1 METLSNTTKGLIAL
15 WMIPGLG
22 PIRIQ
27 TLWEEFGNIEAI
39 FNTPHHRLAEL
50 LGVNSSLTSSI
61 PQAIESKELLKE
73 LELIK
78 KHSVYVLDFTNPAYP
93 SVLKQIHNA
102 PPVIYLKGSKDLES
116 GFILSFVGSR
126 KASFAGKNMCRKL
139 IKRLSVIKPETVI
152 VSGLALGIDTAA
164 HSAALEA
171 GLKTI
176 AVLANGLSDIYPA
189 RNRGLASQIQH
200 KGTVLSE
207 FPMTTKPVAGN
218 FPLRNRIISGLAKG
232 VVVIEAGERS
242 GATITAGYAI
252 EQNRELFALP
262 GPADSSFYKG
272 TNRLIQRSH
281 AKLVIEAE
289 DILEEFEVLTAQ
301 SNKKNNGVDHQAPEN
316 LSLEE
321 QQVLTL
327 IKNGVTQKERLID
340 QSELPIQRLLAVI
353 TSLDLK
359 GLIVTKPGA
368 TYEAVQ
374 F

>member
-1 METLSNTTKGLIAL
+1 METLSDTTKGIIAL

-22 PIRIQ
+22 PVRIQ
-27 TLWEEFGNIEAI
+27 TLWEKLGSIDAI
-39 FNTPHHRLAEL
+39 FNTPHQRLAEL
-50 LGVNSSLTSSI
+50 LGVNPSVTSGI
-61 PQAIESKELLKE
+61 PWAMESKEFIKE
-73 LELIK
+73 LELIN
-78 KHSVYVLDFTNPAYP
+78 KHEVHVLDFTDTAYP
-93 SVLKQIHNA
+93 AALKQIHNA
-102 PPVIYLKGSKDLES
+102 PPIIYLKGSKDLES
-116 GFILSFVGSR
+116 GFMLAFVGSR
-126 KASFAGKNMCRKL
+126 KASFAGQNMCRKL

-171 GLKTI
+171 GLNTI

-189 RNRGLASQIQH
+189 RNRKLATNIQN

-218 FPLRNRIISGLAKG
+218 FPLRNRIISGLSKG
-232 VVVIEAGERS
+232 VIVIEAGERS

-262 GPADSSFYKG
+262 GPADSNFYKG
-272 TNRLIQRSH
+272 TNRLIQRSQ

-289 DILEEFEVLTAQ
+289 DILEEFETLSAHVCYDD
-301 SNKKNNGVDHQAPEN
+301 SKKDPQIPQD
-316 LSLEE
+316 LSVEE

-327 IKNGVTQKERLID
+327 IKNGITQKDRLID
-340 QSELPIQRLLAVI
+340 QSDLPIQRLLAAL

>member
-1 METLSNTTKGLIAL
+1 METLSDTTKGLIAL

-22 PIRIQ
+22 PVRIQ
-27 TLWEEFGNIEAI
+27 TLWEKLGSIDAI
-39 FNTPHHRLAEL
+39 FNTPHQRLAEL
-50 LGVNSSLTSSI
+50 LGVNPSLTSGI
-61 PQAIESKELLKE
+61 PWAMESKEFIKE
-73 LELIK
+73 LELIN
-78 KHSVYVLDFTNPAYP
+78 KHEVHVLDFTDTAYP
-93 SVLKQIHNA
+93 AALKQIHNA
-102 PPVIYLKGSKDLES
+102 PPIIYLKGSKDLES
-116 GFILSFVGSR
+116 GFMLAFVGSR
-126 KASFAGKNMCRKL
+126 KASFAGQNMCRKL
-139 IKRLSVIKPETVI
+139 IKRLSVSKPETVI

-171 GLKTI
+171 GLNTI

-189 RNRGLASQIQH
+189 RNRKLATNIQN

-218 FPLRNRIISGLAKG
+218 FPLRNRIISGLSKG
-232 VVVIEAGERS
+232 VIVIEAGERS

-262 GPADSSFYKG
+262 GPADSNFYKG
-272 TNRLIQRSH
+272 TNRLIQRSQ

-289 DILEEFEVLTAQ
+289 DILEEFETLSAHVCYDD
-301 SNKKNNGVDHQAPEN
+301 SKKDRQMPQD
-316 LSLEE
+316 LSVEE

-327 IKNGVTQKERLID
+327 IKNGITQKDRLID
-340 QSELPIQRLLAVI
+340 QSDLPIQRLLAAL